1 MCVWVGECVGGECVG
16 GVVSVGGWVG
26 ECVGGEWECVGGWGS
41 VCTTLST
48 LDTSTSLDKI
58 SYGD

>member
-1 MCVWVGECVGGECVG
+1 MAMCVWVGECVGGECVG

-41 VCTTLST
+41 V
-48 LDTSTSLDKI
+48 
-58 SYGD
+58 